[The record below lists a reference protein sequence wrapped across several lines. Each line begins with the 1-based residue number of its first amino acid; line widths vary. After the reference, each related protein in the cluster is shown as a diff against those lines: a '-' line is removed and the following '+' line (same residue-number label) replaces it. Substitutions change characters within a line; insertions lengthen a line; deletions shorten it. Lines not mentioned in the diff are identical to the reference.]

1 MKWHMRRNKYR
12 IFCLVT
18 WPPSLHRTSTSE
30 QRRRDQC
37 IRRVYDPH
45 SVTSVTPGESL
56 VCDLQ
61 GNWHCTWYDISTL
74 FNVGG
79 KRQCELQN
87 VFFFQNRSN
96 LWLFQ
101 NISKIDLDPK
111 KKELL
116 STKRLHWRN
125 GTKAVEHKTIDCM
138 LRFFNVT
145 ILTVCNCSSAQ
156 GFANRWQWRKSC
168 LYSY

>member
-1 MKWHMRRNKYR
+1 MAHAQKQISDFLFGY
-12 IFCLVT
+12 LT
-18 WPPSLHRTSTSE
+18 T
-30 QRRRDQC
+30 
-37 IRRVYDPH
+37 
-45 SVTSVTPGESL
+45 VTSSNIYIRTETAWSVHKKGLWPALCYFCNSGREFSVRL
-56 VCDLQ
+56 AGKLALHMV
-61 GNWHCTWYDISTL
+61 WYINP
-74 FNVGG
+74 FNVGE